1 MRGER
6 EEEREG
12 EGEEEREEKEGR
24 RDGGGGRREREGNI
38 SNKDAVS
45 SLNLQAGLWAPAG
58 LEVLGRCSGLLS
70 PPSQV

>member
-12 EGEEEREEKEGR
+12 EGEEEGEEKEGR
-24 RDGGGGRREREGNI
+24 RDGGGRQEREGNI

-45 SLNLQAGLWAPAG
+45 SLILQAGLWAPAG